1 MSKLT
6 AAALLLTFCTHSFAS
21 DKTDAKWSELLK
33 KYKFDPSTQSYCYTN
48 ERGEL
53 EGKNVDLRIRLA
65 SVSKLVTS
73 LWAVDQ
79 LGPDYRFETKLYI
92 KNGHLHIKGSYDPF
106 FGNEKAYYLLS
117 QLNNLGYNSF
127 DKITFDKN
135 LIIFPNAQFH
145 TNEHPIIGPKSV
157 ASNLSI
163 YFNTS
168 KWSTI
173 YKEEYKRIA
182 SLTKRLPEE
191 VRINQDVDFSVKEI
205 VYTDIN
211 PLENDAEA
219 RVLTL
224 SSPALK
230 DYLKET
236 NVKSNNYSSQTLFK
250 FLGGEKKLQEY
261 LATNHKLN
269 DDKIHLYTGSGLPA
283 VINGVRK
290 DNYATCEVMTELV
303 NALKES
309 SEKQDSS
316 LSDIM
321 AVPGADQGTFRRR
334 LNGDETK
341 NSFMAKTGTLMHTST
356 LSGALSTKS
365 GLSFF
370 GVFNQTSDIVSAKTV
385 QDAMVHTLIADL
397 GGVSRFPYNP
407 ETFYTIDDREK
418 MKKFGMEE
426 EAFLPFELPLQ

>member
-1 MSKLT
+1 MYS
-6 AAALLLTFCTHSFAS
+6 
-21 DKTDAKWSELLK
+21 
-33 KYKFDPSTQSYCYTN
+33 
-48 ERGEL
+48 
-53 EGKNVDLRIRLA
+53 
-65 SVSKLVTS
+65 
-73 LWAVDQ
+73 
-79 LGPDYRFETKLYI
+79 
-92 KNGHLHIKGSYDPF
+92 
-106 FGNEKAYYLLS
+106 
-117 QLNNLGYNSF
+117 
-127 DKITFDKN
+127 
-135 LIIFPNAQFH
+135 
-145 TNEHPIIGPKSV
+145 
-157 ASNLSI
+157 
-163 YFNTS
+163 
-168 KWSTI
+168 
-173 YKEEYKRIA
+173 
-182 SLTKRLPEE
+182 
-191 VRINQDVDFSVKEI
+191 
-205 VYTDIN
+205 DIN

-250 FLGGEKKLQEY
+250 FLGGEKKLQEF
-261 LATNHKLN
+261 LATNYKLN

-283 VINGVRK
+283 IVNGVRK

-341 NSFMAKTGTLMHTST
+341 NGFMAKTGTLMHTST

-365 GLSFF
+365 GISFF

-385 QDAMVHTLIADL
+385 QDAMVHTIIADL

-407 ETFYTIDDREK
+407 EPFFTIDDREK
-418 MKKFGMEE
+418 MKKFGMDED
-426 EAFLPFELPLQ
+426 AFLPFEVPVK